1 MTKKFLTRLQRARHN
16 FFCCIGKEFFSSI
29 RIFIL
34 SYAVMKKI
42 VFTIM
47 LITSFVLCADIAS
60 CADFQAVIAFDT
72 KVDSTAY
79 IQGGPVA
86 LSLVVSNPKAM
97 NAYHR
102 NVGYGEKTKIPI
114 VTLGT
119 ETSSWIDSVKF
130 AIVDSNEKKV
140 DIKIRFG
147 PTGEGVVTLG
157 SDNFA
162 EVYCFI
168 IPEESGKLAAGTY
181 SIKAQVGGVSSNEL
195 RLNVIKKKAAPATRD
210 TVQHLLKFG
219 RYHLLLGDFEAAN
232 RYAGQILA
240 VDAHSLKGLILSG
253 DALTGLGKYKQA
265 YNIFD
270 RAIDEYFIKYPE
282 PEKFSVN
289 YRPPYFLTEKM
300 NELKKKF

>member
-1 MTKKFLTRLQRARHN
+1 MTKKIVLT
-16 FFCCIGKEFFSSI
+16 I
-29 RIFIL
+29 IF
-34 SYAVMKKI
+34 
-42 VFTIM
+42 
-47 LITSFVLCADIAS
+47 ITSFVLGADIAS

-72 KVDSTAY
+72 KVDSSAY
-79 IQGGPVA
+79 IQGDPVT

-97 NAYHR
+97 NAHHR
-102 NVGYGEKTKIPI
+102 NVGYGENTEIPI
-114 VTLGT
+114 VTLGN
-119 ETSSWIDSVKF
+119 ETSPWIDSVKF
-130 AIVDSNEKKV
+130 AILDSNEKKV

-147 PTGEGVVTLG
+147 PTGEGIVTLG

-168 IPEESGKLAAGTY
+168 TPEESGKLAADTY
-181 SIKAQVGGVSSNEL
+181 SIKASVGDVFSNEL

-219 RYHLLLGDFEAAN
+219 RYHLLLGDFKVAN
-232 RYAGQILA
+232 RYAGDILA

-253 DALTGLGKYKQA
+253 DALTGLGNYRQA
-265 YNIFD
+265 YDIFD

-300 NELKKKF
+300 YELKKRF